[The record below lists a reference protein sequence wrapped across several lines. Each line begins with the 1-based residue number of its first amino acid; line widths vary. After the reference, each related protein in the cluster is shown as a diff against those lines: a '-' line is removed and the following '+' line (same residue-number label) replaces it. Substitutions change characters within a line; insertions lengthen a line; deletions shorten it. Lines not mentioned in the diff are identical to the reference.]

1 MATSYQNFIDLAD
14 RLIRKRGRS
23 VKIRRDTGAIPIDV
37 AKPWLGNAPS
47 IQDTLTFGL
56 FATDEMIEQ
65 LVRLGSG
72 RETPVRSTVQ
82 REGSSMLIPAKGLSF
97 ELLLAHKIVDGS
109 RAHEI
114 TSLEKIAPGDA
125 TVLYIVALGR

>member
-23 VKIRRDTGAIPIDV
+23 VKIRRDLGAVPIDV

-47 IQDTLTFGL
+47 IQDTPTFGL